1 VFRQTNSKINQIG
14 GAVHQG
20 YTQTHKTL
28 TETQTLYA
36 PISGVIEAQKT
47 GTASNFKLTKSPE
60 ELNEHKKIIERIQ
73 KDHVG

>member
-1 VFRQTNSKINQIG
+1 MQTNTKINQIG

-36 PISGVIEAQKT
+36 PITTAIEAKKT
-47 GTASNFKLTKSPE
+47 GTATSFKLTKTP
-60 ELNEHKKIIERIQ
+60 
-73 KDHVG
+73 